1 MTTYKIV
8 GPHVVCDHQPG
19 ETLTESDLDV
29 DGVDVAHLIASG
41 HIESTNTKRSVA
53 VQDQKEGN

>member
-8 GPHVVCDHQPG
+8 GPYVVCGFQPG
-19 ETLTESDLDV
+19 ETLSESDLDI

>member
-8 GPHVVCDHQPG
+8 GPHVVCDRQPG
-19 ETLTESDLDV
+19 ETLTDEDLDIV
-29 DGVDVAHLIASG
+29 GVDVAHLIASG
-41 HIESTNTKRSVA
+41 HIESTTTKRSVA

>member
-8 GPHVVCDHQPG
+8 GPHVVCGFQPG
-19 ETLTESDLDV
+19 SILSESDLDI

-41 HIESTNTKRSVA
+41 HIESTNTKRSEA
-53 VQDQKEGN
+53 VQEKKEGN

>member
-8 GPHVVCDHQPG
+8 GPYAVCGSQPG
-19 ETLTESDLDV
+19 ETLTDTDLDI

-41 HIESTNTKRSVA
+41 HIESTTTKRSAA
-53 VQDQKEGN
+53 VHETKEGN